1 LGEYEMTP
9 DEKVAVDEI
18 IKQTP
23 TRTDYKLCEQLAAII
38 QMLISCP
45 NGLSMLLGRVS
56 PPDSEQINEMILS
69 FSPAGND
76 LGVRVDGGQNIPQ
89 AERLIY
95 TAEAF
100 CAVIS
105 ACGGWGHIVEAAR
118 GYMKV
123 FPNEWA
129 IIMDHTRWV
138 KTKITRMDG
147 SSLKK
152 VADLHGCS
160 VDAVRNAINS
170 FPRELAE
177 AILATPQDG
186 EFNLRPV
193 NGYPAI

>member
-38 QMLISCP
+38 QMLISYP

-76 LGVRVDGGQNIPQ
+76 LSVRVDGGVSIPQ
-89 AERLIY
+89 AERLVY
-95 TAEAF
+95 TEEAF
-100 CAVIS
+100 CAVI
-105 ACGGWGHIVEAAR
+105 AVCGGWDHIIEAAR
-118 GYMKV
+118 AFMKV
-123 FPNEWA
+123 FPNTWA

-138 KTKITRMDG
+138 RTKITRMDS

-152 VADLHGCS
+152 VADMHGCS
-160 VDAVRNAINS
+160 VDTVRNVINA

-177 AILATPQDG
+177 AILATPMNG
-186 EFNLRPV
+186 EFELRSIED
-193 NGYPAI
+193 YPAI